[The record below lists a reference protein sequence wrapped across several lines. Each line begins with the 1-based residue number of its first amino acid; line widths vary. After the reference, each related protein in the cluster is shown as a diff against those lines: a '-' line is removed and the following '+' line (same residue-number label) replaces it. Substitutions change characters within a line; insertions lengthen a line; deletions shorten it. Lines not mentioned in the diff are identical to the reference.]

1 MSSDVALAAY
11 GLGKRYRL
19 GVASAFDYNS
29 LRDRIT
35 DGAGAVW
42 RGLRGGRR
50 TISAAD
56 HIWALDDVSFG
67 VGRGEVVGIIGRNGA
82 GKSTLLKILSRIT
95 RPTRGHAEVH
105 GRLGSLLEVGT
116 GFHPELSGRDN
127 ISLNGAILGMRRA
140 EIGHRFDE
148 IVAFAG
154 VEQFLDTPVK
164 HYSSGMYVRLAFA
177 VAAHLESEI
186 LLVDEVLAVGDAEFQ
201 RKCLGKMES
210 VVHEGRT
217 ILFVSHNMAAVKALC
232 RRALLIDRG
241 RIVAD
246 GGVDA
251 VIDQYLGA
259 GRAAMQLGA
268 VPDDVPRAGTGTARF
283 RRVELRN
290 RDDQVTTQAYLG
302 RPLRLVVEIEVLEPV
317 ADGVVEVGLSSLDG
331 TRVATLFTVDGG
343 APPVALP
350 CGRYCIGVEIE
361 CVLLPRR
368 YTVDVGLHHTGPG
381 TTIDMVSRAFDFDV
395 LNVAETGRDSYFPGV
410 TRGFV
415 RPPARWD
422 PPRAVV
428 AAVAAASTL
437 P

>member
-19 GVASAFDYNS
+19 GVAGAFDYNS
-29 LRDRIT
+29 LRDRIS
-35 DGAGAVW
+35 DSAGVMW
-42 RGLRGGRR
+42 RGLRGAQRASRR
-50 TISAAD
+50 PD
-56 HIWALDDVSFG
+56 HIWALDEVSFE

-127 ISLNGAILGMRRA
+127 IALNGAILGMRRA
-140 EIGHRFDE
+140 EIARRFDE

-232 RRALLIDRG
+232 RRVMLIDNG
-241 RIVAD
+241 RVVAD
-246 GGVDA
+246 GQVDT
-251 VIDQYLGA
+251 VVDRYLG
-259 GRAAMQLGA
+259 GDREAARSGL
-268 VPDDVPRAGTGTARF
+268 VPAEAPRTGTGEARV
-283 RRVELRN
+283 RRVELLDAQDRPIS
-290 RDDQVTTQAYLG
+290 QLYLG
-302 RPLRLVVEIEVLEPV
+302 QPFRV
-317 ADGVVEVGLSSLDG
+317 ALTVEVTSPLQGVFLGVGISSLDG
-331 TRVATLFTVDGG
+331 TRVASSYSVDYDQPLWDA
-343 APPVALP
+343 APGLHRVVLD
-350 CGRYCIGVEIE
+350 VDLT
-361 CVLLPRR
+361 LLPRA
-368 YTVDVGLHHTGPG
+368 YT
-381 TTIDMVSRAFDFDV
+381 FDV
-395 LNVAETGRDSYFPGV
+395 VVCRLSGQEIDYVRQALDFAALSVAQEGTDTYRWETVHGY
-410 TRGFV
+410 V
-415 RPPARWD
+415 RP
-422 PPRAVV
+422 RA
-428 AAVAAASTL
+428 TWHL
-437 P
+437 PQPVFS